1 MLPNAYKE
9 DRDIGG
15 MDETDEGSYHV
26 ADCVALGD
34 DEAVKGS
41 DGAKGG
47 VKVASLSD
55 RVCAY

>member
-1 MLPNAYKE
+1 
-9 DRDIGG
+9 